1 MEPISNKPL
10 DSSLVNLGPT
20 PEDQEVKA
28 EQATAGAAPVTQ
40 ALSFPDKIESSST
53 GPSLGGLIL
62 QEPPVSQLPGA
73 PPDSPPPE
81 LASKIDTQLAMARL
95 QGDARVT
102 GEMATLPA
110 EPPPPAPSSPTV
122 EQASASV
129 AAASTATGDAEDI
142 LSQMYQRAQDILDSG
157 FTRADD
163 ILRFSEDAAR
173 QIEARGETE
182 SANILDTARQLAEQ
196 IRQRAYEEYQ
206 PPSIRPPLAEGGD
219 QPPSI
224 GLPGGE
230 DEGTIGAGTSDWSDM
245 LQDLFNKAMAE
256 ADDVWNRGQL
266 DAAHVLD
273 GSKALAEQT
282 RADGEQQASDV
293 REAAIGASSRIH
305 DFGRSISFNLR
316 EEGVKLS
323 DMSRFQEDLQKQDI
337 RDDEFRNTLQK
348 QLRDLEA
355 LLAERGKL
363 R

>member
-20 PEDQEVKA
+20 PLDQEVKT
-28 EQATAGAAPVTQ
+28 EQAPGVAAPVTS
-40 ALSFPDKIESSST
+40 ATSFSDQIESPSPST
-53 GPSLGGLIL
+53 LGGLI
-62 QEPPVSQLPGA
+62 PPQPSATPLSTS
-73 PPDSPPPE
+73 PPDSPPAE
-81 LASKIDTQLAMARL
+81 LATKLDTQLAMARL

-122 EQASASV
+122 EQASAAV

-142 LSQMYQRAQDILDSG
+142 LSQMYQQAQDILDSG

-182 SANILDTARQLAEQ
+182 SANILDTARQLADQ

-206 PPSIRPPLAEGGD
+206 PPSIGLPGAEGGV
-219 QPPSI
+219 PPSI
-224 GLPGGE
+224 GLPDAGGE
-230 DEGTIGAGTSDWSDM
+230 TPVGDTSGWSDM

-273 GSKALAEQT
+273 GSKVLADQT
-282 RADGEQQASDV
+282 RTDGQQQATDV
-293 REAAIGASSRIH
+293 REAAIGASNRIH

-316 EEGVKLS
+316 EEGIKFS
-323 DMSRFQEDLQKQDI
+323 DMSRFREELQRQDI
-337 RDDEFRNTLQK
+337 RDDDFRNTLQK
-348 QLRDLEA
+348 ELQKMEE